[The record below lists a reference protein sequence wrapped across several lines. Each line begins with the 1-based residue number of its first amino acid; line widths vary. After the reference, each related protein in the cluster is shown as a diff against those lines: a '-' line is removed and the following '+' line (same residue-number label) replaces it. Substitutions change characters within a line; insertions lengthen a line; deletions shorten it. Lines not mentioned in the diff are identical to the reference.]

1 MPVTTLR
8 TGPEQ
13 TRLQLKVKQGCI
25 IMRRS
30 PVAWLDPEDAYQLA
44 DHLVDLAESIERGEQ
59 T

>member
-30 PVAWLDPEDAYQLA
+30 PVAWLDPEDAFRLA
-44 DHLVDLAESIERGEQ
+44 DHLVDLAESIERG
-59 T
+59 